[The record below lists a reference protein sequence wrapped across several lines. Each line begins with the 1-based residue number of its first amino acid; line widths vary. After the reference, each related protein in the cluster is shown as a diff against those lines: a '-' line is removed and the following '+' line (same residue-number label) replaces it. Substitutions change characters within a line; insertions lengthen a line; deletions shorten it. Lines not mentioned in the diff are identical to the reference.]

1 MILIVS
7 GQMRMDNGHN
17 VKIKN
22 NILFEKKNS
31 FFPLSVNSYSDNT
44 SKSNNSS
51 SGTDSSATGQMDPAW
66 LAYYQSM
73 NYYNMMQSNMTATT
87 TTTTPSTSTKSTDST
102 ANTNPATGQPD
113 YSQQWIEYYRSVG
126 QNELADQ
133 IAQQMKEVFSLINK
147 KDIHPL
153 SVYFSLLQQLQ
164 PRVQLQ

>member
-1 MILIVS
+1 L
-7 GQMRMDNGHN
+7 
-17 VKIKN
+17 K
-22 NILFEKKNS
+22 KKNS

-51 SGTDSSATGQMDPAW
+51 SGTDSSAMGQMDPAW

-73 NYYNMMQSNMTATT
+73 NYYNMMQSNMTTT